1 MDSGIRPRAARK
13 QKPLQENTNIHC
25 NTITEADLNEAENFN
40 NKPRDELGGVMS
52 LSDLG
57 GV

>member
-1 MDSGIRPRAARK
+1 M
-13 QKPLQENTNIHC
+13 NIEVVKSKIHRV
-25 NTITEADLNEAENFN
+25 TITEADLNEAENFN